1 MLRMLLLLG
10 CVGGCLAAQSLSITS
25 AFDGS
30 AAPFIRSEMITLA
43 LTGAEPFRPVTLFM
57 GGAMAGVSTPGITG
71 ALAIIPASIQ
81 PFGPFDGIGIFG
93 GGYPLMT
100 DASGGVSFTLLIPG
114 NFGATLPSTFRIQAL
129 VLRNPFIAPGGE
141 AFAFSTPADVLVD
154 EPATT
159 PQLTQFSVHY
169 WSEGTTAQ
177 ILMEGTGLLPDA
189 TVLPTVTFTSVAS
202 GASAPAV
209 TVTMVDVNPG
219 TAITPALLVTA
230 PPFIGAATLP
240 PNSSAGGVV
249 VTVSYANSGLYP
261 NNPLNAA
268 STTAAQPYAQP
279 LSLILQS
286 NIQPQFNS
294 AAPRAAITG
303 QPCTFTI
310 NGANFLSGAEV
321 MIGGTPLPATVFGGG
336 NIILVFAPA
345 LPQGVHDIVIR
356 NRDHV
361 APSPRQSTVAAPATD
376 YVVFAPVLGAIQ
388 VTSVTPASVTEGAP
402 AAVTIS
408 GTCPVEGAHT
418 ALESTLGVLQLNVG
432 SNILGT
438 DAVLPVAVNSVTI
451 PAPGQFAI
459 NATLPAFPPG
469 LNPIGPTAA
478 GLSNCGTKHFQIT
491 PTLCL
496 NPGLNPHKTFAAIT
510 SGEPGNAFLYRATN
524 PPAVTFIGPNN
535 CARFEG
541 GQLVTITG
549 TNFFTTAT
557 VFAPY
562 QPGLMPTLA
571 LQSGA
576 TLLPLTNP
584 FMMLGGTAM
593 AGTLPDASSLG
604 GPWPM
609 QVNLVVTNPDGQ
621 VTSGSGD
628 DFWLYPSL
636 ASTTANTFPI
646 VTGTVNTGTLATPI
660 VYTFTGDL
668 DIPAGVTI
676 TATGSAPLLI
686 RCRGNANISGVIN
699 LDGDS
704 LPGQLSAG
712 AVAGGAAAT
721 ALTLA
726 AQDPFQG
733 NGGLSA
739 FDPMTAFF
747 YSGGGLGGWHAT
759 PDAGGGGG
767 GGMGTNGA
775 AGLAGSLFGGAGG
788 LSYGFPALPI
798 PVLGS
803 ATLMEN
809 FWPPA
814 GSGGGAGGLG
824 TPTPFNP
831 LNPPPLAEIGFNGAG
846 GRGAGS
852 LAIMADSNIN
862 IIGSINVR
870 GEVGSVGAVGTNGS
884 GGGGGGGSGG
894 AVLLQSIRGIAFG
907 NAATANGSG
916 GAGGLGGTGGVN
928 DGGTG
933 SSGLFRWALPA
944 NSAFP
949 ALSLIISPTA
959 TITPAAGTV
968 GY

>member
-1 MLRMLLLLG
+1 MPRTLLLLVL
-10 CVGGCLAAQSLSITS
+10 VGGLLAAQSLSITS

-30 AAPFIRSEMITLA
+30 AAPFIRTELVTLA

-57 GGAMAGVSTPGITG
+57 GSAMAAVPTPGITG

-93 GGYPLMT
+93 GGFPLMT
-100 DASGGVSFTLLIPG
+100 DASGGVSFTVHIPV
-114 NFGATLPSTFRIQAL
+114 NFGAALPAALRIQAL
-129 VLRNPFIAPGGE
+129 VLRNPFVAPGGE

-154 EPATT
+154 EPTST
-159 PQLTQFSVHY
+159 PQLTQLSVHY
-169 WSEGTTAQ
+169 WSEGSTAQ

-202 GASAPAV
+202 SASASAV
-209 TVTMVDVNPG
+209 NVTMVDTDPG
-219 TAITPALLVTA
+219 TAIVPALLVTA
-230 PPFIGAATLP
+230 PPFIGPATSAP
-240 PNSSAGGVV
+240 AGSAGAVT
-249 VTVSYANSGLYP
+249 VTVSYAGSGLYP
-261 NNPLNAA
+261 NNPASGA
-268 STTAAQPYAQP
+268 STTPAQPFGQP
-279 LSLILQS
+279 LSLTLQS
-286 NIQPQFNS
+286 NLQPQFTL

-310 NGANFLSGAEV
+310 NGSNFLNGAEV
-321 MIGGTPLPATVFGGG
+321 LIGGTPLPATVFGSG
-336 NIILVFAPA
+336 NILLVFAPA

-361 APSPRQSTVAAPATD
+361 PPSPRQSTVAPPQTD
-376 YVVFAPVLGAIQ
+376 YVVFAQVLNAIQ
-388 VTSVTPASVTEGAP
+388 VTNVTPASGTEGVAMP
-402 AAVTIS
+402 VTIS
-408 GTCPVEGAHT
+408 GTCPVEGTHT
-418 ALESTLGVLQLNVG
+418 ALESGLGAIQVNVG
-432 SNILGT
+432 SSILGT
-438 DAVLPVAVNSVTI
+438 EATLPVVVNSITI

-469 LNPIGPTAA
+469 LNPVGPTA
-478 GLSNCGTKHFQIT
+478 GGFSNCGTKHFQIT
-491 PTLCL
+491 PSLCM
-496 NPGLNPHKTFAAIT
+496 NPGLNPHKSFAAIT
-510 SGEPGNAFLYRATN
+510 AGEPGNAFLYRAAN
-524 PPAVTFIGPNN
+524 APAVTFIGPNN

-541 GQLVTITG
+541 GQLVTLTG
-549 TNFFTTAT
+549 TNFFTSAAA
-557 VFAPY
+557 FAPY

-576 TLLPLTNP
+576 NILPLTSP
-584 FMMLGGTAM
+584 FMMSGGTAM
-593 AGTLPDASSLG
+593 AGTLPDASALG

-621 VTSGSGD
+621 VTNGSGD

-646 VTGTVNTGTLATPI
+646 VTGTVNTGTLAAPI

-668 DIPAGVTI
+668 DIPVGVTI

-704 LPGQLSAG
+704 LAGQLSAG

-721 ALTLA
+721 LGTLA

-733 NGGLSA
+733 NGGFSA
-739 FDPMTAFF
+739 FDPLTAFF
-747 YSGGGLGGWHAT
+747 YSGGGLGGWHAS

-788 LSYGFPALPI
+788 LGYGFAALPI

-846 GRGAGS
+846 GRGAGA
-852 LAIMADSNIN
+852 LAIMADANIN
-862 IIGSINVR
+862 IIGSIQVR
-870 GEVGSVGAVGTNGS
+870 GEAGFAGALGTNGS

-894 AVLLQSIRGIAFG
+894 AVLLQSIRGIACTS
-907 NAATANGSG
+907 AAVVNGSG
-916 GAGGLGGTGGVN
+916 GAGGLGGTAGVN

-933 SSGLFRWALPA
+933 SGGLFRFALPA
-944 NSAFP
+944 NTAFP
-949 ALSLIISPTA
+949 SLSLLISPTA

>member
-1 MLRMLLLLG
+1 MLRKTLLLVL
-10 CVGGCLAAQSLSITS
+10 VGSGLAAQSLTVTS
-25 AFDGS
+25 TLDGS
-30 AAPFIRSEMITLA
+30 AAPFVRTEMVTLA
-43 LTGAEPFRPVTLFM
+43 LTGAEPFRPVTIFM
-57 GGAMAGVSTPGITG
+57 GDAMVGVATPGITG
-71 ALAIIPASIQ
+71 ALAVIPSSIQ

-93 GGYPLMT
+93 GGFPLMT
-100 DASGGVSFTLLIPG
+100 NASGQVSITVLIPVG
-114 NFGATLPSTFRIQAL
+114 FGASLPATLRIQAL
-129 VLRNPFIAPGGE
+129 VLRNPFLSPGGE

-154 EPATT
+154 EPPTT
-159 PQLTQFSVHY
+159 PQLTQFSLHY
-169 WSEGTTAQ
+169 WSEGSTAQ
-177 ILMEGTGLLPDA
+177 ILMEGTGLLPEA
-189 TVLPTVTFTSVAS
+189 TVLPTVSFQSVAS

-209 TVTMVDVNPG
+209 NVTMVDTDPG
-219 TAITPALLVTA
+219 SAMVPALLVTA
-230 PPFIGAATLP
+230 PSFVGPATAP
-240 PNSSAGGVV
+240 PTSSAGAVV
-249 VTVSYANSGLYP
+249 VTVSYAASGLYP

-268 STTAAQPYAQP
+268 STSPAQPFGQP
-279 LSLILQS
+279 LSLTLQS
-286 NIQPQFNS
+286 NILPQFGL
-294 AAPRAAITG
+294 AAPRSAITG
-303 QPCTFTI
+303 QPCTLTLS
-310 NGANFLSGAEV
+310 GANFLQNAEV
-321 MIGGTPLPATVFGGG
+321 LIGGTPVASVVFTSGLM
-336 NIILVFAPA
+336 LVFPPA
-345 LPQGVHDIVIR
+345 LPEGVHDIVVR

-361 APSPRQSTVAAPATD
+361 PPSPRQSIVAAPTTD
-376 YVVFAPVLGAIQ
+376 YVVFAPILNAIQ
-388 VTSVTPASVTEGAP
+388 VTSVTPANVTEGTGAG
-402 AAVTIS
+402 VTIS

-418 ALESTLGVLQLNVG
+418 ALESGLGAIQVLVG

-438 DAVLPVAVNSVTI
+438 DATLPVVVNSVSI

-469 LNPIGPTAA
+469 LNPIGPTNA
-478 GLSNCGTKHFQIT
+478 GLSNCGLKHFQII
-491 PTLCL
+491 PHMCL
-496 NPGLNPHKTFAAIT
+496 NPGLAPHKSFAAIT
-510 SGEPGNAFLYRATN
+510 AGEPGNTFLYRAAN
-524 PPAVTFIGPNN
+524 GPAVTFIGPNN

-541 GQLVTITG
+541 GQLITITG
-549 TNFFTTAT
+549 TNFFTIAAA
-557 VFAPY
+557 FAPY
-562 QPGLMPTLA
+562 QPGLMPSLA

-576 TLLPLTNP
+576 NLLPLTNL
-584 FMMLGGTAM
+584 FMMSGGTAM

-621 VTSGSGD
+621 ATLGSSD

-646 VTGTVNTGTLATPI
+646 ITGTVNTGTLATPI

-668 DIPAGVTI
+668 DIPVGVTI
-676 TATGSAPLLI
+676 TATGAAPLLI
-686 RCRGNANISGVIN
+686 RCRGNVTISGVIN
-699 LDGDS
+699 LDGDA
-704 LPGQLSAG
+704 LAGQLSAG
-712 AVAGGAAAT
+712 AATGGDAAS
-721 ALTLA
+721 ALTLS

-733 NGGLSA
+733 VGGSSA

-775 AGLAGSLFGGAGG
+775 AGLAGSLFGGSGG
-788 LSYGFPALPI
+788 LGYGFAALPI

-831 LNPPPLAEIGFNGAG
+831 LNPPPLAEIGFNGRG

-852 LAIMADSNIN
+852 LAIMADANIN
-862 IIGSINVR
+862 IVGSILVR
-870 GEVGSVGAVGTNGS
+870 GEAGTLGSLGTNGS

-894 AVLLQSIRGIAFG
+894 AVLLQSIRGIAFTS
-907 NAATANGSG
+907 AAVANGSG
-916 GAGGLGGTGGVN
+916 GSGGFGGTPGVN

-959 TITPAAGTV
+959 SITPAAGTV